1 MKNLMP
7 RRNFIKTTGLALGVA
22 ALASPSQRSQA
33 VAQEAGSQAL
43 RQNEAELMIDA
54 ENMCGITRRLREHT
68 TFGWNFDREKQ
79 DFPAWHSQTRDK
91 VRTALG
97 IVNLSPAAASVVSEW
112 KDDDCVG
119 QELKLSFS
127 SGATTLAYL
136 LRPRT
141 SQSTPAALLL
151 HDHGSFFSIGK
162 EKLIRR
168 TNENPAL
175 LADIASW
182 TDKVYGGR
190 IVGNELVRRGY
201 TVLCADALG
210 WGSRRGNGYE
220 AQQALAA
227 NLMQFGISYASVIL
241 SEDLEAL
248 AFLREMP
255 GVDKARVAS
264 VGYSMG
270 GYRAWQVA
278 AVSNDVT
285 ACVAGGWMGTLQ
297 GLMQPGNNQLR
308 GQSAF
313 SMLHPQIG
321 GKLDYPHFAGLAAPM
336 PALIFTGADD
346 RNFPAS
352 VANDAYRQLH
362 DIWHASDKPDRLE
375 TRLWPG
381 GHNFPVEQQDYAFE
395 WLGRNL

>member
-1 MKNLMP
+1 MKDLIP
-7 RRNFIKTTGLALGVA
+7 RRNFIKTTGLALGAA
-22 ALASPSQRSQA
+22 ALASLSQKSQA
-33 VAQEAGSQAL
+33 VAQGAGSQAL
-43 RQNEAELMIDA
+43 HQNEAELMIDA
-54 ENMCGITRRLREHT
+54 ENMCGIARRLRDHT

-79 DFPAWHSQTRDK
+79 DFPAWHAQTRER
-91 VRTALG
+91 VRTAIGVADLP
-97 IVNLSPAAASVVSEW
+97 PAKASVVSEW
-112 KDDDCVG
+112 TDGDCIG
-119 QELKLSFS
+119 QELKLVFS
-127 SGATTLAYL
+127 SGETTFAYL

-141 SQSTPAALLL
+141 SEPTPAALLL

-168 TNENPAL
+168 VDENPEL
-175 LADIASW
+175 LADIESW
-182 TDKVYGGR
+182 GSKVYGGR
-190 IVGNELVRRGY
+190 IFGNELVRRGY

-210 WGSRRGNGYE
+210 WGSRKGNGYE

-248 AFLREMP
+248 ALLRDIP

-270 GYRAWQVA
+270 GLRAWQVA
-278 AVSNDVT
+278 ALSDDVS

-297 GLMQPGNNQLR
+297 GLMQSGNNQLR
-308 GQSAF
+308 GQSAY

-321 GKLDYPHFAGLAAPM
+321 GKLDYPHFAGLAAPA
-336 PALIFTGADD
+336 PALIFTGTEDK
-346 RNFPAS
+346 NFPAN
-352 VANDAYRQLH
+352 VATDAYRQLE
-362 DIWHASDKPDRLE
+362 DIWGASGSPDHLE

-381 GHNFPVEQQDYAFE
+381 GHHFPVDQQDYAFD
-395 WLGRNL
+395 WLSRHV